1 MSGFAH
7 WLHLQW
13 PAGTVEALPEVS
25 KDFSTGVPGLYIVGD
40 LTGTPLLKFAI
51 DSGTRVVRSMAQ
63 SSIPTEKDRVPLV
76 IVGAGVAGLSAAME
90 AKRLGISFQLIES
103 VRWLDTLENFPVKK
117 PIFTCPDPMVPAGD
131 LRLPEG
137 DLDRE
142 GLIASLLEQLQRAGI
157 ESTCGRVVSVDRED
171 GGLRVM
177 LEDGKSLSASR
188 VVIAIGRSGDHRK
201 LDVPGEDLDHVSHR
215 LHDPADH
222 RGEAVVVVGGGD
234 SACEAAMSLADAD
247 SVVTLVHRG
256 DQLVRPSSASID
268 GVEQRIESGSL
279 RVEAS
284 AQVIE
289 VHPNSVTLQT
299 PAGLKKIEATSVYTM
314 IGREAPLGLLRR
326 SGVKIRGEWTA
337 RSWISLLLVMVLF
350 SWIYHWKRQGVW
362 PPLGEWWVD
371 RGGFPSGL
379 DQWWIHLG
387 GAFAD
392 PSTLLGTL
400 ATSVS
405 QAGFWYSLV
414 YTLVVLVFG
423 IRRMKRRPTQ
433 YVRWQTW
440 TLISIQAIPLF
451 LLPYWILPWLGHL
464 GCFDAGWGRSFADAL
479 FPLVQDYPP
488 GREYWRAF
496 GLILAWPLFFWNVFT
511 EQPLMWW
518 LLISV
523 IQTFVL
529 LPLAIWRWGKGVYCG
544 WICSCGALAETLGD
558 TQRRKMPRG
567 PWTQKLN
574 FVGQF
579 FLLLT
584 LIMLEAR
591 LWSWWFPDHWFGSWC
606 LSLYEGILHGVP
618 LLSYEWTV
626 DLFFSGILG
635 VGLYWHFSGRVW
647 CRFACPLA
655 ALMNIYARFSR
666 FRIIADKKR
675 CISCNVC
682 TSVCH
687 QGVDVMAFAQR
698 GIPVEDPQCVRCSA
712 CVEECPTMVLRFG
725 EVDREGRVIRLDQ
738 LKATI

>member
-1 MSGFAH
+1 M
-7 WLHLQW
+7 
-13 PAGTVEALPEVS
+13 EALPEVAA
-25 KDFSTGVPGLYIVGD
+25 DFSTRVPGLFIVGD

-51 DSGTRVVRSMAQ
+51 DSGTRVVRSIARQ
-63 SSIPTEKDRVPLV
+63 SIPTAADRVPLV
-76 IVGAGVAGLSAAME
+76 IVGAGVAGLAAAME

-103 VRWLDTLENFPVKK
+103 ARRLDTLENFPLKK
-117 PIFTCPDPMVPAGD
+117 PIFTNPDTMVPEGD
-131 LRLPEG
+131 LQLPEG

-142 GLIASLLEQLQRAGI
+142 GLIASLLEQSQRAGI
-157 ESTCGRVVSVDRED
+157 ESISGRVQSVDRDAD
-171 GGLRVM
+171 GLTVK
-177 LEDGKSLSASR
+177 LEDGTRIEASR

-201 LDVPGEDLDHVSHR
+201 LGVAGEDLDHVSQR
-215 LHDPADH
+215 LHDPSDH
-222 RGEAVVVVGGGD
+222 RGESVVVVGGGD
-234 SACEAAMSLADAD
+234 SACEVAISLADAD
-247 SVVTLVHRG
+247 AKVTLIHRG
-256 DQLVRPSSASID
+256 DQWVRPGRASIE
-268 GVEQRIESGSL
+268 GVEERVERGTLQ
-279 RVEAS
+279 VEAS

-289 VHPNSVTLQT
+289 LDAQSVTLET
-299 PAGLKKIEATSVYTM
+299 PTGVKKIEATSVYTM

-337 RSWISLLLVMVLF
+337 GSWISLLLVLVLF

-362 PPLGEWWVD
+362 PPLAEWWID

-379 DQWWIHLG
+379 DQWWASLG

-392 PSTLLGTL
+392 RSTLLGTL

-405 QAGFWYSLV
+405 QPGFWYSLV
-414 YTLVVLVFG
+414 YTLVILVFG

-451 LLPYWILPWLGHL
+451 LLPYWILPWLGDL
-464 GCFDAGWGRSFADAL
+464 GCFDDGWGRTLANAL
-479 FPLVQDYPP
+479 FPITENYPA

-511 EQPLMWW
+511 DQPMMVW
-518 LLISV
+518 LVISV

-529 LPLAIWRWGKGVYCG
+529 LPLAIRRWGKGVYCG

-558 TQRRKMPRG
+558 TQRHKMPHG
-567 PWTQKLN
+567 PWTHRLN
-574 FVGQF
+574 FIGQF

-584 LIMLEAR
+584 LILLETR
-591 LWSWWFPDHWFGSWC
+591 LWSWCFPDSWLGSWS
-606 LSLYEGILHGVP
+606 LSVYHGILHGIP

-675 CISCNVC
+675 CISCNLC
-682 TSVCH
+682 TAVCH
-687 QGVDVMAFAQR
+687 QGIDVMGFAQR

-712 CVEECPTMVLRFG
+712 CVEECPTAVLRFG
-725 EVDREGRVIRLDQ
+725 EVDRDGRVVRLDR
-738 LKATI
+738 LEATS